1 MPPLMHSSPPKGYFC
16 ECLIPTLLRITVK
29 QTRYWVEGLH
39 IATYLLNILPK
50 KAISTTS
57 PYFILHGVTSSYEY
71 MCMGTSANVLSL
83 HFST

>member
-1 MPPLMHSSPPKGYFC
+1 M
-16 ECLIPTLLRITVK
+16 VK

-39 IATYLLNILPK
+39 IATYLLNILHK

-71 MCMGTSANVLSL
+71 MCMFDCVCYPILSTKATQTGTPVHKMYFPQILR
-83 HFST
+83 

>member
-1 MPPLMHSSPPKGYFC
+1 M
-16 ECLIPTLLRITVK
+16 VK

-71 MCMGTSANVLSL
+71 M
-83 HFST
+83 